1 VKTASNWLGEI
12 VERANLPQLTD
23 LGGALIVYNNLTCS
37 GASVHTFRR
46 FPIGYVI
53 VGRERRYRVDDV
65 IAYAQAARRGPA
77 AQAAA
82 APQQARQRRSN
93 PQPLTQERRHGRRRS
108 GFRDRTCMCL
118 GRTMQAGF

>member
-1 VKTASNWLGEI
+1 MKTASNWLGEI

-37 GASVHTFRR
+37 GASLHTFRR

-65 IAYAQAARRGPA
+65 IAYARKRLEE
-77 AQAAA
+77 
-82 APQQARQRRSN
+82 APVRKPPQRRRKLANAEATPS
-93 PQPLTQERRHGRRRS
+93 P
-108 GFRDRTCMCL
+108 
-118 GRTMQAGF
+118 

>member
-65 IAYAQAARRGPA
+65 IAYARKRLDE
-77 AQAAA
+77 
-82 APQQARQRRSN
+82 APLRKPPQRRRKLANAEATPS
-93 PQPLTQERRHGRRRS
+93 P
-108 GFRDRTCMCL
+108 
-118 GRTMQAGF
+118 

>member
-1 VKTASNWLGEI
+1 MKTASNWLGEI

-65 IAYAQAARRGPA
+65 IAYARKRLEE
-77 AQAAA
+77 
-82 APQQARQRRSN
+82 APLRKPPQRRRKLANAEATPS
-93 PQPLTQERRHGRRRS
+93 P
-108 GFRDRTCMCL
+108 
-118 GRTMQAGF
+118 

>member
-1 VKTASNWLGEI
+1 MKTASNWLGEI

-65 IAYAQAARRGPA
+65 IAYARKRLEE
-77 AQAAA
+77 
-82 APQQARQRRSN
+82 APLRKPPQRRSKLAN
-93 PQPLTQERRHGRRRS
+93 AEATPSP
-108 GFRDRTCMCL
+108 
-118 GRTMQAGF
+118 

>member
-37 GASVHTFRR
+37 GASLHTFRR

-65 IAYAQAARRGPA
+65 IAYARKRLEE
-77 AQAAA
+77 
-82 APQQARQRRSN
+82 APLRKPPQRRRKLANAEATPS
-93 PQPLTQERRHGRRRS
+93 P
-108 GFRDRTCMCL
+108 
-118 GRTMQAGF
+118 

>member
-65 IAYAQAARRGPA
+65 IAYARKRLEE
-77 AQAAA
+77 
-82 APQQARQRRSN
+82 APLRKPPQRRRKLANAEATPS
-93 PQPLTQERRHGRRRS
+93 P
-108 GFRDRTCMCL
+108 
-118 GRTMQAGF
+118 

>member
-1 VKTASNWLGEI
+1 MKTASNWLGEI

-37 GASVHTFRR
+37 GASPHTFRR

-65 IAYAQAARRGPA
+65 IAYARKRLEE
-77 AQAAA
+77 
-82 APQQARQRRSN
+82 APLRKPPQRRRKLANAEATPS
-93 PQPLTQERRHGRRRS
+93 P
-108 GFRDRTCMCL
+108 
-118 GRTMQAGF
+118 

>member
-1 VKTASNWLGEI
+1 MKTASNWLGEI

-65 IAYAQAARRGPA
+65 IAYARKRLDE
-77 AQAAA
+77 
-82 APQQARQRRSN
+82 APLRKPPQRRRKLANAEATPS
-93 PQPLTQERRHGRRRS
+93 P
-108 GFRDRTCMCL
+108 
-118 GRTMQAGF
+118 

>member
-65 IAYAQAARRGPA
+65 IAYARKRLEE
-77 AQAAA
+77 
-82 APQQARQRRSN
+82 APLRKSPQRRRKLANAEATPS
-93 PQPLTQERRHGRRRS
+93 P
-108 GFRDRTCMCL
+108 
-118 GRTMQAGF
+118 